1 MIALQNQRRG
11 ARMCAGLYDDLIV
24 DLFAGGGGA
33 SVGIEAAMGRS
44 VDVAVNHD
52 PIAVAMHRV
61 NHPYTRHLISDVF
74 EVDPL
79 QATCGRRVGL
89 LWASPDCTYHSKAR
103 GAKPIRSR
111 QAKRRAL
118 AWVVVR
124 WASIVRPAVIMLENV
139 EEFAD
144 WCPLVPQRDDRGALR
159 RDADG
164 AVLMRPCQHR
174 KGETFRRWVR
184 ELRALGYAVEW
195 RELRACDYGSPTIR
209 KRLYVIARCDGQ
221 PIIWPEK
228 SHGVEDSGAAR
239 RRVVRRRGEIRNEG
253 TGEGMASVR
262 ETVLDG
268 HADSCRPLP
277 RRYRTAAECIDWS
290 LACPSIFLTREE
302 ARAIGLKVQ
311 RPLKPATMRRIAR
324 GVKKYVLDAAKPFV
338 VLCNHSG
345 DLFRG
350 HGVDEPMS
358 TVTCSRD
365 ARGVVVPFVAGV
377 GGRQWQSMERGV
389 DRPLQTITAKADSV
403 VVAPFAIPR
412 YGERDGQA
420 PRCGSVDRPAPTIVP
435 NGNGAQL
442 VASFLAQHNG
452 GMVGHAAD
460 RPLSTISSK
469 GAQQQVVACHVVTN
483 TSGHAGAS
491 SDAPLPTVTTGG
503 HHGVVAACL
512 SQQRGSATAGG
523 PGDAARPLPTITA
536 GGNHAALVYA
546 FLASYY
552 GVGIGQDVR
561 DPMRTIPTHERF
573 AVVMVD
579 GTPRV
584 IVDIGMRMLTPRELY
599 RCQGFEDGYVIDIV
613 HDGKPLTKGEQ
624 TRLVGNSVCP
634 QVAEALV
641 RANMPLCGNAATNRS
656 AGRRKA
662 VAHA

>member
-1 MIALQNQRRG
+1 MIALQKQRRG

-103 GAKPIRSR
+103 GAKPIRSK
-111 QAKRRAL
+111 QARRRAL
-118 AWVVVR
+118 AWVVIK
-124 WASIVRPAVIMLENV
+124 WAARVRPAVIMLENV

-221 PIIWPEK
+221 PISWPEK
-228 SHGVEDSGAAR
+228 SHGVEDSGSAR
-239 RRVVRRRGEIRNEG
+239 RRVVQRRGEIRNEG

-290 LACPSIFLTREE
+290 IACPSIFLKREE
-302 ARAIGLKVQ
+302 ARALGLKVQ

-338 VLCNHSG
+338 VLCNHGG

-365 ARGVVVPFVAGV
+365 ARGVVVPFTV
-377 GGRQWQSMERGV
+377 
-389 DRPLQTITAKADSV
+389 
-403 VVAPFAIPR
+403 PR

-420 PRCGSVDRPAPTIVP
+420 PRCASVEQPSPTIVP

-460 RPLSTISSK
+460 RPLSTITQR
-469 GAQQQVVACHVVTN
+469 GTQQQVVAAYVAQHNGGNVG
-483 TSGHAGAS
+483 SEA
-491 SDAPLPTVTTGG
+491 DAPLGTVTTSGG
-503 HHGVVAACL
+503 QQQVVACL

-624 TRLVGNSVCP
+624 TRLVGNSVSP

-641 RANMPLCGNAATNRS
+641 RANMPLCGKAATNRS